1 MLRYVKTTKHYSLIY
16 SKSHESKATL
26 IGFTD
31 SDYAGSID
39 DRKSTSGYAFKF
51 GECLVSWHSA
61 KQHNVSLSSTEAEYI
76 ALTNAVKECSW
87 LRLLLSELKQS
98 QEKTTIYCDNKSTI
112 CLSMNPEFH
121 SRTKHID
128 IRYHYIREVINN

>member
-1 MLRYVKTTKHYSLIY
+1 MTCTRPDISYSVGILSRFMQNPKELHWRYLKRVLRYVKTTKHYSLIY

-51 GECLVSWHSA
+51 GECLVS
-61 KQHNVSLSSTEAEYI
+61 
-76 ALTNAVKECSW
+76 
-87 LRLLLSELKQS
+87 
-98 QEKTTIYCDNKSTI
+98 
-112 CLSMNPEFH
+112 
-121 SRTKHID
+121 
-128 IRYHYIREVINN
+128 